1 MKVLTTTLA
10 VCLISAIVAGSLS
23 AASLSVSIAI
33 RETGGSGPAFSDAG
47 AGGGI
52 EWVNKDGQSLTLDGT
67 WQLFTFTP
75 STDTLTAFAG
85 ATANGVLD
93 VDWASL
99 EHVRLLN
106 SDGITSPIRLWIDD
120 VTNTDSGGATVEGF
134 ESYAVNDEV
143 IFQEPSFSGSTDAN
157 LEPGSSSLVSDSMAY
172 AGSKS
177 DEINFQFIDS
187 NSTRWVRLTT
197 FGTSNLPNPAMHVND
212 TGGPARRSAST
223 RKGSSSQSL
232 APRY

>member
-1 MKVLTTTLA
+1 MRVLTTTLA
-10 VCLISAIVAGSLS
+10 VCLISALVASSLS

-85 ATANGVLD
+85 STANGALD

-120 VTNTDSGGATVEGF
+120 VTNTDSG
-134 ESYAVNDEV
+134 
-143 IFQEPSFSGSTDAN
+143 
-157 LEPGSSSLVSDSMAY
+157 
-172 AGSKS
+172 
-177 DEINFQFIDS
+177 
-187 NSTRWVRLTT
+187 
-197 FGTSNLPNPAMHVND
+197 
-212 TGGPARRSAST
+212 ARRSRASNPT
-223 RKGSSSQSL
+223 
-232 APRY
+232 P